1 MSIMALTYKISSFV
15 KNITSPVIVLIGNK
29 ETEFQNGSAAYE
41 KSYDKNYLVAEIRAK
56 DNKVCIVLKENDK
69 TNDINWIGEEQASF
83 F

>member
-1 MSIMALTYKISSFV
+1 MALTYKISSFV